1 MDSINSC
8 CPLSW
13 KVHKIKRVLRSTI
26 AAEALSL
33 QEGLE
38 FSYYYRKIV
47 EDITGVQ
54 PRTIPIVAYTDNKS
68 VIEALHSTKL
78 VDDKRLRELQ
88 YKNHCRQMTL
98 GKLNGVLEIN
108 S

>member
-1 MDSINSC
+1 M
-8 CPLSW
+8 
-13 KVHKIKRVLRSTI
+13 
-26 AAEALSL
+26 
-33 QEGLE
+33 
-38 FSYYYRKIV
+38 
-47 EDITGVQ
+47 Q

-68 VIEALHSTKL
+68 VIEALPSTKL

-108 S
+108 SLQIVWLNREHLDMNC